1 MHIRVLKLVSLAY
14 IAGLSC
20 ASLALAET
28 DANVPQRV
36 MSDQEVNAEWKKL
49 TDQLDHGGTLYS
61 FSPTLVFSNDDPRKE
76 QGTSQPTQTKPDL
89 APVPKAS
96 VTPEKETYSSDV
108 LGDRSGVAAAETEI
122 SKVQTEVKSKVQL
135 RKEKRER
142 IRAEKAERARL
153 KKERLEAQKKRDAE
167 LLAFYEEEQKRLKA
181 QEALEKAEQ
190 ARLKA
195 EAMEDHKLREA
206 EQHAAYAAE
215 MERKAELKSV
225 DRDAIIK
232 TLEADAPVASP
243 EIMDHVS
250 TVKGGTDSFYDPDSA
265 SAASAHDVT
274 PENQPV
280 QKESVDERYRK
291 LLQKY
296 NIDDS
301 RTAARNAAAEQEAA
315 RAAAEYERYAAAAA
329 SPASKPSQVSQQD
342 PFKTI
347 NEETAKMEMENKIAD
362 ERRNR
367 QAAARETPYAK
378 QGVEP
383 RIYPR
388 EDGVAPKRQYGGLG
402 RQIKFSGMTLQKF
415 PGNRYLVQA
424 VEDGSIA
431 DKTGFKFGDRLISIN
446 KDTVG
451 KYSAEELLDILSVER
466 GNDASFIVLRDQ
478 QILGAIMKISM

>member
-1 MHIRVLKLVSLAY
+1 VLKLVSLAY

-28 DANVPQRV
+28 DANVPQQV
-36 MSDQEVNAEWKKL
+36 MSDQEVNAEWEKL

-76 QGTSQPTQTKPDL
+76 QGASQPTQTKQDL

-96 VTPEKETYSSDV
+96 VTPEKEINSSADA
-108 LGDRSGVAAAETEI
+108 GYKSGVAAAEAEV
-122 SKVQTEVKSKVQL
+122 SKAPAVDVKTKAQL
-135 RKEKRER
+135 RKEKREK

-153 KKERLEAQKKRDAE
+153 KKERLEAQKRREAE
-167 LLAFYEEEQKRLKA
+167 LLAFYEEEQKQQKA

-215 MERKAELKSV
+215 IERKAELKSV

-232 TLEADAPVASP
+232 SLEADAPVVSP
-243 EIMDHVS
+243 EIRDNIS
-250 TVKGGTDSFYDPDSA
+250 TVKGGTDRFYDSDAA
-265 SAASAHDVT
+265 SAASVYDAK
-274 PENQPV
+274 PESQPV
-280 QKESVDERYRK
+280 QNGSVDERYKR

-301 RTAARNAAAEQEAA
+301 RTAARNAVAEKEAA
-315 RAAAEYERYAAAAA
+315 RAAAEFDRQTTMAA
-329 SPASKPSQVSQQD
+329 SSAPRSSSVSQQD
-342 PFKTI
+342 PFKLI
-347 NEETAKMEMENKIAD
+347 NEETAKMEMENKLAD

-415 PGNRYLVQA
+415 PSNRFLVQA

-451 KYSAEELLDILSVER
+451 KYSAEELLDILSAER

-478 QILGAIMKISM
+478 QILGAIMKVSM